1 MRREETNFFGDGLK
15 FWIGKVVSKKAQ
27 KLQLDGKG
35 WGWRYKVRI
44 FGTYSEQDNVPDEH
58 VHNATVLF
66 GVTDGSGFAGRLKS
80 CKISQYDIVFGFFM
94 AEDEGYPVIIGLL
107 SPTKAY
113 NKFVESKMNGGSGFN
128 KENTETQNGKQE
140 FSEQNQINTASVN
153 ADDKNRVGSGEGL
166 EVNES
171 LVNDQLG
178 DDVNNQQTN
187 SIPNPTGFQN
197 FDFSGFSQGAI
208 QNMVG
213 EAESFTNNIKG
224 DIAQTG
230 DSIKEEAPLIE
241 LKQPTERL
249 TPNVNIIQTGA
260 YIFDSGSNTATITK
274 TGSKD
279 GVVGH
284 GLTQTDTVKATW
296 NNDFG
301 SFYPVKSIVDE
312 STFTVTIGSV
322 TSVGVV
328 SFTKAA
334 SVGIPTTFGLSDISG
349 EKGLKGF

>member
-1 MRREETNFFGDGLK
+1 
-15 FWIGKVVSKKAQ
+15 
-27 KLQLDGKG
+27 
-35 WGWRYKVRI
+35 
-44 FGTYSEQDNVPDEH
+44 
-58 VHNATVLF
+58 
-66 GVTDGSGFAGRLKS
+66 
-80 CKISQYDIVFGFFM
+80 M

-113 NKFVESKMNGGSGFN
+113 NKFVESKLNGGSGFN

-178 DDVNNQQTN
+178 DNIDNQQTN
-187 SIPNPTGFQN
+187 SMPNPTGFQN
-197 FDFSGFSQGAI
+197 FDFSGFTQSSI

-224 DIAQTG
+224 DLAQTG

-241 LKQPTERL
+241 LKEPVERL
-249 TPNVNIIQTGA
+249 TPNTNNIQTGS
-260 YIFDSGSNTATITK
+260 YIFDSRNNNATIVK

-279 GVVGH
+279 GKVGH
-284 GLTQTDTVKATW
+284 GLTVTDTIRATW
-296 NNDFG
+296 NYDFG
-301 SFYPVKSIVDE
+301 SFYPVSIVDE
-312 STFTVTIGSV
+312 TTFTVNISALS
-322 TSVGVV
+322 SVGIV
-328 SFTKAA
+328 SFTKAG
-334 SVGIPTTFGLSDISG
+334 SVGIPTTFSLSDISG
-349 EKGLKGF
+349 DQKGLKGF

>member
-44 FGTYSEQDNVPDEH
+44 FGTYSEQDNVPDEQ

-80 CKISQYDIVFGFFM
+80 CKISQFDIVFGFFM

-113 NKFVESKMNGGSGFN
+113 NKFVESKLNGGSGFN

-166 EVNES
+166 EVNEG

-178 DDVNNQQTN
+178 DDVNSQK
-187 SIPNPTGFQN
+187 TGALPDPPGKQN
-197 FDFSGFSQGAI
+197 FDFTGFNQKDI
-208 QNMVG
+208 ENMVG
-213 EAESFTNNIKG
+213 EAESFSNSIKG
-224 DIAQTG
+224 DLVNIG
-230 DSIKEEAPLIE
+230 DKIKQEAPFEE
-241 LKQPTERL
+241 LKNAAERL
-249 TPNVNIIQTGA
+249 TPVLKKTAEEIGESSAFEESLKTIENLK
-260 YIFDSGSNTATITK
+260 FDLSSLTDGS
-274 TGSKD
+274 S
-279 GVVGH
+279 
-284 GLTQTDTVKATW
+284 
-296 NNDFG
+296 
-301 SFYPVKSIVDE
+301 
-312 STFTVTIGSV
+312 
-322 TSVGVV
+322 
-328 SFTKAA
+328 
-334 SVGIPTTFGLSDISG
+334 
-349 EKGLKGF
+349 KGLKDF